1 MEFHLAQIVFVWKI
15 PLMAIGEQWSYLQHF
30 EPTLLFLKGDIFW
43 MIMLFKQKKN
53 SILYF

>member
-30 EPTLLFLKGDIFW
+30 EPTLLFLKGDIF
-43 MIMLFKQKKN
+43 
-53 SILYF
+53 